1 MYSILFVILAAVV
14 LFFLYKERMFLKEVW
29 KIRPMLLGL
38 AKNDFKSRYSGSLLG
53 FLWAFIQPLSMVAIY
68 WFVFKFG
75 LKSNPVG
82 EVPFILWLIS
92 GLIPWMFLSETI
104 TAGGNCMVEY
114 NYLVKKIVFKIEIL
128 PLVKVVSAAFTHIFL
143 VAVMIVIYIFSG
155 FYPDVSY
162 LQILYYVFCAIV
174 LIAGIVYLVSALNV
188 FVKDTLNVVGI
199 VIQAL
204 FWATPIVWDYSIMPE
219 TVQTLLKLNP
229 FYYIITGFRDCF
241 IYKKFF
247 WERPLHTVY
256 FWLITLAILFLG
268 TKIFNRFKEHFADVL

>member
-1 MYSILFVILAAVV
+1 MYSIAFGLVAAIV
-14 LFFLYKERMFLKEVW
+14 LFMGYRKRRVLKDVW
-29 KIRPMLLGL
+29 ETRQMLMGL
-38 AKNDFKSRYSGSLLG
+38 AKNDFKARYSGSLLG

-82 EVPFILWLIS
+82 DVPFILWLIS

-128 PLVKVVSAAFTHIFL
+128 PLVKVISAAFTHLFL
-143 VAVMIVIYIFSG
+143 VAVMILIYLFSG
-155 FYPDVSY
+155 FYPDLYY
-162 LQILYYVFCAIV
+162 LQILYYILGAVV
-174 LIAGIVYLVSALNV
+174 LIAGIVYLISALNV
-188 FVKDTLNVVGI
+188 FVKDTLNIVGI

-204 FWATPIVWDYSIMPE
+204 FWSTPIVWDYSIMPP
-219 TVQTLLKLNP
+219 TVQMLLKLNP
-229 FYYIITGFRDCF
+229 FYYIIMGFRDCF

-256 FWLITLAILFLG
+256 FWLITLAIFVLG

>member
-1 MYSILFVILAAVV
+1 MYYILFTLLAALVV
-14 LFFLYKERMFLKEVW
+14 FMVYRKREFLKELW
-29 KIRPMLLGL
+29 ELRPMLLGL
-38 AKNDFKSRYSGSLLG
+38 AQNDFKSRYSGSLLG

-82 EVPFILWLIS
+82 DVPFILWLIS

-128 PLVKVVSAAFTHIFL
+128 PLVKVASAAFTHIFL
-143 VAVMIVIYIFSG
+143 VAVMILIYVCG
-155 FYPDVSY
+155 GYYPDLYY
-162 LQILYYVFCAIV
+162 LQLPYYILASVV
-174 LIAGIVYLVSALNV
+174 LISGIVYLVSALNV

-204 FWATPIVWDYSIMPE
+204 FWATPIVWDYAIMPE
-219 TVQTLLKLNP
+219 IVQKFLKLNP

-241 IYKKFF
+241 IYKKYF
-247 WERPLHTVY
+247 WERPLHTLY
-256 FWLITLAILFLG
+256 FWIITLAILLLG
-268 TKIFNRFKEHFADVL
+268 TRIFDRFREHFADVL